1 MIDVWIEELFMGFV
15 MELDNDTYDIAVKS
29 SGNKF
34 YWEEQF
40 FKAYVD
46 IKIGRMGINNPNH
59 LLCREY
65 IERNK

>member
-1 MIDVWIEELFMGFV
+1 MIDVFIEELFMGFI
-15 MELDNDTYDIAVKS
+15 MELDNDIYNSAVNS
-29 SGNKF
+29 SGNEL

-59 LLCREY
+59 LLYREY